1 MQCKDDTNASHCL
14 PSLTR
19 YAGCYAGSK
28 GLTYKGLMSA
38 PPTCGKRV
46 GLSRAAG
53 EKGASRI
60 LESAIRAIVC
70 SHCKQH
76 PVLMSARALRRVL
89 FCFRTWLLLTY

>member
-1 MQCKDDTNASHCL
+1 MQCKENTVIHCL

-28 GLTYKGLMSA
+28 DLTYKELMSA
-38 PPTCGKRV
+38 PPICGKRV

-53 EKGASRI
+53 ETGASQT

-70 SHCKQH
+70 
-76 PVLMSARALRRVL
+76 
-89 FCFRTWLLLTY
+89 

>member
-1 MQCKDDTNASHCL
+1 MQCKGNTDVSHCL

-28 GLTYKGLMSA
+28 GLTYMGLMSA

-46 GLSRAAG
+46 ELSGAAG
-53 EKGASRI
+53 ETGASRT

-70 SHCKQH
+70 
-76 PVLMSARALRRVL
+76 
-89 FCFRTWLLLTY
+89 